1 MDQEKIFHN
10 PFFSEE
16 LNKILNIMLKH
27 ELPYKDKLIKQ
38 LNNLRIKKIEENV
51 GLKVFVFEVV
61 DQNLLDYK
69 DIPSPAIDMLVRSD
83 PYYITEFLL
92 HWGECVKELEICNLA
107 SEAYLE
113 LENFEDIE
121 FLD

>member
-1 MDQEKIFHN
+1 MNREGNFRN
-10 PFFSEE
+10 PAFGEE

-38 LNNLRIKKIEENV
+38 LNNLRIKKIEEDM

-92 HWGECVKELEICNLA
+92 HWTEHTKELEICNLA
-107 SEAYLE
+107 SKAYLE

>member
-1 MDQEKIFHN
+1 
-10 PFFSEE
+10 
-16 LNKILNIMLKH
+16 
-27 ELPYKDKLIKQ
+27 
-38 LNNLRIKKIEENV
+38 
-51 GLKVFVFEVV
+51 
-61 DQNLLDYK
+61 
-69 DIPSPAIDMLVRSD
+69 MLVRSD

-92 HWGECVKELEICNLA
+92 HWTEHTKELEICNLA